1 MNFNCLELKKI
12 YMLGGGILFLL
23 LLMVFLTVLVLIN
36 SKFIKY
42 INEN

>member
-1 MNFNCLELKKI
+1 MNFNFLELKKI

-23 LLMVFLTVLVLIN
+23 LMVFLTVLVLIN
-36 SKFIKY
+36 SKFVKY